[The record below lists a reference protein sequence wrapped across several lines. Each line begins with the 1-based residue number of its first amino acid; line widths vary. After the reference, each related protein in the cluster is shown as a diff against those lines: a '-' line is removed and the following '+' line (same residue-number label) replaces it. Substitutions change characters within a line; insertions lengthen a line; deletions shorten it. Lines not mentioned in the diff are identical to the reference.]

1 MCRVVSTA
9 LACDMRSAG
18 QARAWT
24 DSWLRSWN
32 VEDDGATRLLV
43 SELVANAV
51 AHAGT
56 TSVLTLAVAAGMIEV
71 GVTEDCSSRQTIP
84 TEHEIVV
91 PGIPQVLR
99 ESGRGLMIVEA
110 LSHDWGVV
118 SANGIGKQVWFRRPV
133 AAQWP
138 YTAACVCSTDSPDAH
153 RLPSGHGAVA
163 VPGPWD
169 RLPG

>member
-9 LACDMRSAG
+9 LPCDRRSAG

-24 DSWLRSWN
+24 DGWLGSWSI
-32 VEDDGATRLLV
+32 EDDGATTLLV
-43 SELVANAV
+43 SELVTNAV
-51 AHAGT
+51 AHARRA
-56 TSVLTLAVAAGMIEV
+56 SVLTLAVAVGMIEV
-71 GVTEDCSSRQTIP
+71 GVTEIGSSRSPIP
-84 TEHEIVV
+84 AQHEVVV
-91 PGIPQVLR
+91 PGVPRALH

-118 SANGIGKQVWFRRPV
+118 SANGSGKQVWFRRPV

-138 YTAACVCSTDSPDAH
+138 YTAACACGTDSPAAH
-153 RLPSGHGAVA
+153 RLPSGHSAVA